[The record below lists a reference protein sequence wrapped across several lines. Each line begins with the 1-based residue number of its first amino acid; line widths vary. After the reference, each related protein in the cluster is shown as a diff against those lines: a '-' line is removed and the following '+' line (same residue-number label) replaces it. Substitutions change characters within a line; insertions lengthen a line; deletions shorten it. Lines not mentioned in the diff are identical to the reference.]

1 MADNHQTVNSL
12 FARTLQRKTRWSDS
26 FFAILDFTKNQRYW
40 QLLLIL
46 LSKNHGLSPNDR
58 FGIKNKR
65 FYFGIV
71 FVFTIFANI
80 KVKTRQII
88 IK

>member
-1 MADNHQTVNSL
+1 MTV
-12 FARTLQRKTRWSDS
+12 ARWSTICLSKYYGKKPDGLTVFS
-26 FFAILDFTKNQRYW
+26 EILVFTENQRYW